1 MTTTTGEEALAHI
14 AQHRPDAICLDMT
27 LAGELNGWDVL
38 SRLKES
44 PLTAGI
50 PVVICTAGN
59 GRADASALGA
69 ADFLAKPFA
78 AGELYSALQRVLP
91 TGKGSVLVV
100 DDEESVRALVI
111 ETLAGTGY
119 ELREA
124 GDGEEALERIA
135 ARRPDA
141 IVLDL
146 MMPKLDG
153 FAVLERLQED
163 PELRRIPVIVLT
175 ARALL
180 ASERSLLQR
189 RAINLLEKNDYSGE
203 ELRGLVQR
211 AIG

>member
-1 MTTTTGEEALAHI
+1 
-14 AQHRPDAICLDMT
+14 MT
-27 LAGELNGWDVL
+27 LAGELSGWDVL

-44 PLTAGI
+44 PATSGI

-59 GRADASALGA
+59 GRGDASALGA

-78 AGELYSALQRVLP
+78 AGELHAALQRVLP
-91 TGKGSVLVV
+91 TGRGSVLIV
-100 DDEESVRALVI
+100 DDEESVRALVL

-124 GDGEEALERIA
+124 ADGEEALERIA

-153 FAVLERLQED
+153 FAVLERLQGD
-163 PELRRIPVIVLT
+163 PETRRIPVVVLT

-180 ASERSLLQR
+180 AAERSLLQR
-189 RAINLLEKNDYSGE
+189 RAVNLLEKNDYSGE

-211 AIG
+211 ALG